1 MRAYARPL
9 CVRVRVRVQ
18 LCVRVCARTRA
29 CLYIRVHCVRPEW
42 SACMPTRA
50 PAAASPGRRD
60 SGDVCVHSVRLRVR
74 VRVRVRAPAAASL
87 VHRGRGRRRALG
99 GSCCT

>member
-1 MRAYARPL
+1 MRAYASPL
-9 CVRVRVRVQ
+9 CVRVRVQ

-29 CLYIRVHCVRPEW
+29 CLYIRLHCVRPEW

-74 VRVRVRAPAAASL
+74 VRVHAPAAASL
-87 VHRGRGRRRALG
+87 VHRGRGRRRALD